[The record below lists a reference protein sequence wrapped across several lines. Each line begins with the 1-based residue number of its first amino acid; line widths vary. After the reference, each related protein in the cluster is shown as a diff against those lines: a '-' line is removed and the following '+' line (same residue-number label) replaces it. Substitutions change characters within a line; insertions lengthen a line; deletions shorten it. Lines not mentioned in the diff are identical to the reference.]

1 MSEPEGGWGGG
12 ILPYIN
18 HIGMY
23 RPKGKVS
30 VSKRVY
36 TFPILV
42 WNRVWFSG
50 KLQGFMIVFVVSM
63 AKSMRMK
70 EQYANS
76 KRILRNLLLTSSS
89 VSND

>member
-1 MSEPEGGWGGG
+1 MVFGE
-12 ILPYIN
+12 
-18 HIGMY
+18 
-23 RPKGKVS
+23 
-30 VSKRVY
+30 
-36 TFPILV
+36 
-42 WNRVWFSG
+42 
-50 KLQGFMIVFVVSM
+50 LQGFMIVFVVSM